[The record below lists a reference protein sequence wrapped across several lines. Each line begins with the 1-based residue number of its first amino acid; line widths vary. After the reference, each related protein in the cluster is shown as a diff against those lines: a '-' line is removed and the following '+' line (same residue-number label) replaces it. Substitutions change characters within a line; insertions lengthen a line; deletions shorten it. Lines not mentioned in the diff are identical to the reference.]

1 MGASVMQIL
10 AQNPLNAE
18 EQANRN
24 AQSAA
29 EIPLIGAQTQ
39 AAQAE
44 GQQEQLKAQMM
55 QQQMRDNAALT
66 QAWKDSF
73 GQPPSE
79 FQSQSTAPSA
89 AGSTS
94 VSQGASQNPTQQ
106 LAGVTDQNSYDHWR
120 AANPGYFAPE
130 KYWPDWVA
138 GQTRGITPASQTTGT
153 QAPQSGAPQSAGPQ
167 ATPAQPTGIPQD
179 RFVAMLQKQV
189 ASGNLSAQGYQAAL
203 ADHMQFLKNS
213 MGLSKDQADLIQT
226 TNNKAGAAL
235 ESFDNLP
242 PAQKTLQNWQ
252 QAFDSAQGQGAIPL
266 GLTRDQ
272 VPTPDQLSLA
282 YGKLNYT
289 SEIAKLQESRATAA
303 KAQADTAKAAQ
314 DTLTSQRQQA
324 LQDLSAANITDQPSL
339 DAFRAAH
346 PAIQGLLPG
355 QWSPAAG
362 QQIQSLIRSAVPIQ
376 QQPEFDINKL
386 KAQNGIVGNDDFETV
401 FLPAYAAKLGKTVGQ
416 MSPDEKL
423 ASFSA
428 YTQAKS
434 DPAVR
439 ASLLASRNLSQ
450 ALQQMQLSQMP
461 TPDQAKDAADM
472 ILKHQMAPEQM
483 ASLFGGF
490 GTQGQA
496 FKRMVVTEARKMDPN
511 FNWEQAA
518 SEYELSKSPGFQN
531 TVRYMDSVQNSM
543 PQLQQRANQLSNGNV
558 RSINA
563 LVNAGKNQ
571 FNNVDLK
578 QFNVDRA
585 LVGDEIAKILQ
596 GGGTG
601 NGTSDM
607 KLKQAQD
614 LISSSDSP
622 QAIAATLNEVNKLI
636 GYRRESLTRGTYM
649 QNVPVASPQQV
660 TPGARQAVGGYKI
673 GGTYGN
679 HKYLGGDPNSASSW
693 Q

>member
-1 MGASVMQIL
+1 MGSTVMGIL

-24 AQSAA
+24 AMTQAQ
-29 EIPLIGAQTQ
+29 IPLVQAQAQ
-39 AAQAE
+39 AAQAQ
-44 GQQEQLKAQMM
+44 GQQEQAKAAMM
-55 QQQMRDNAALT
+55 QQQLKDQAALT

-79 FQSQSTAPSA
+79 FQSQSTTPSNV
-89 AGSTS
+89 GSTGA
-94 VSQGASQNPTQQ
+94 SQGASQTPAQQ
-106 LAGVTDQNSYDHWR
+106 LAGVTDQNSYDAWR
-120 AANPGYFAPE
+120 AANPGYFSPE

-138 GQTRGITPASQTTGT
+138 GQTRGITPAVPAGQATGT
-153 QAPQSGAPQSAGPQ
+153 QAPQSAGPQ
-167 ATPAQPTGIPQD
+167 ATPAQPAGVPQD
-179 RFVAMLQKQV
+179 RFVAMLQKQL

-203 ADHMQFLKNS
+203 AEHMGFLKNS
-213 MGLSKDQADLIQT
+213 MALSKDQADLIQN

-242 PAQKTLQNWQ
+242 SDQKTLQNWQ
-252 QAFDSAQGQGAIPL
+252 QAFDSAQGQGAVPL
-266 GLTRDQ
+266 DLTRDQ

-282 YGKLNYT
+282 YGRLNYT
-289 SEIAKLQESRATAA
+289 SEIAKLQESRATTA

-324 LQDLSAANITDQPSL
+324 LQDLSGANITDQPSL
-339 DAFRAAH
+339 DAFRADH

-355 QWSPAAG
+355 KWSPAAG
-362 QQIQSLIRSAVPIQ
+362 QQIQRLIRSAVPIQ

-439 ASLLASRNLSQ
+439 ASLLASRSLSQ

-461 TPDQAKDAADM
+461 TPEQARDTADM
-472 ILKHQMAPEQM
+472 LLKHQMSPEQM

-518 SEYELSKSPGFQN
+518 SEYELGKSPGFQN

-543 PQLQQRANQLSNGNV
+543 PQLQQAANQLSNGNV

-578 QFNVDRA
+578 KFNADRA

-622 QAIAATLNEVNKLI
+622 QAIAATLSEVNKLI
-636 GYRRESLTRGTYM
+636 SYRRESLTRGTYM
-649 QNVPVASPQQV
+649 QNVPVASPGRSAGGPIAI
-660 TPGARQAVGGYKI
+660 TAPNGKTYHFNSQADANDFKKAAGI
-673 GGTYGN
+673 
-679 HKYLGGDPNSASSW
+679 